1 MTEFLKTVDTILRFN
16 CSLLSVPLPSVRIAE
31 PSEFATV
38 TTKCAVSST
47 SDELLINKQ
56 FAESNADTIF
66 LWLSLS
72 HECRHIWQAKNSAD
86 MLKSYKTSADV
97 QLQDYNEQVAEV
109 DAWAWAVIVLTDKFH
124 VRPTLEKNFGA
135 KLWAQIQERARQIVA
150 EDLF

>member
-16 CSLLSVPLPSVRIAE
+16 CSFLSVPLPSIRIAE

-47 SDELLINKQ
+47 GDELLINKQ

-66 LWLSLS
+66 LWLTLS

-97 QLQDYNEQVAEV
+97 QLQDYNEQAAEV

-135 KLWAQIQERARQIVA
+135 DVWAQIQERARQIA
-150 EDLF
+150 DKGLY